1 MTAQVY
7 ENINELSYVDLLDA
21 IDKMREKIYELGDG
35 ADDAPGYPLDDFL
48 SLPLAALLQ
57 LEADSLVVPV
67 GK

>member
-35 ADDAPGYPLDDFL
+35 ADDADFMYYVALVQALDNKQKEL
-48 SLPLAALLQ
+48 
-57 LEADSLVVPV
+57 
-67 GK
+67 

>member
-35 ADDAPGYPLDDFL
+35 ADDADFMYYVALVQALDNKQKEF
-48 SLPLAALLQ
+48 
-57 LEADSLVVPV
+57 
-67 GK
+67 